1 MVLDFLV
8 VLMTKNL
15 SKQVCFYKD
24 MLGLELIFD
33 NRDAIGLGKD
43 KRIFIVL
50 REDKSENS
58 HHLSEHKGPQIMTFK
73 CQGDVDSYIEKIRR
87 SGFNVR
93 DTLKL
98 PEYNTHYLFIEDYD
112 GNEICLDFK
121 LTVNQGLL

>member
-1 MVLDFLV
+1 
-8 VLMTKNL
+8 
-15 SKQVCFYKD
+15 
-24 MLGLELIFD
+24 MLELELIFD
-33 NRDAIGLGKD
+33 NQDAIGLGKD

-50 REDKSENS
+50 REDKSEKS

-73 CQGDVDSYIEKIRR
+73 CQGDVDLYIKKIRR

-98 PEYNTHYLFIEDYD
+98 PEYNTHYLFVEDYD

-121 LTVNQGLL
+121 LTVN